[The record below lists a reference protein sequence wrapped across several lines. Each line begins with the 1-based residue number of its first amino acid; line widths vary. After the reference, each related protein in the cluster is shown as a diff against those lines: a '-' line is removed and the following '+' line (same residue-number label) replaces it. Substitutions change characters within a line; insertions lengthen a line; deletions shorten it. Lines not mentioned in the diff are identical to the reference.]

1 MERALMRCCDVHSAS
16 RRVRISAQRTGYSIL
31 CRCMYTY
38 RSIITCNLID
48 CCYSLR
54 QKRAKKS
61 SILFSDKTSAGKTN
75 DKMKQVAKAPF
86 VVGECSL
93 SFSLIISLLLSLAPT
108 NLPPFS
114 QFPSIALSLS
124 LSFFLFRQH
133 LFFWWACLRKC
144 RIKCIVQQLTLNIA
158 LAIQVSLD
166 SPRVCLQSQII
177 NVTDIAK
184 EYSK

>member
-93 SFSLIISLLLSLAPT
+93 SSSLIISLLLSLAST

-114 QFPSIALSLS
+114 QFPSISFSHTLFLS
-124 LSFFLFRQH
+124 
-133 LFFWWACLRKC
+133 
-144 RIKCIVQQLTLNIA
+144 
-158 LAIQVSLD
+158 VSLAFVLLVGL
-166 SPRVCLQSQII
+166 PTKMPHKMHCTTI
-177 NVTDIAK
+177 NAK
-184 EYSK
+184 YCISNSSLPGLAARMPIVSNY

>member
-93 SFSLIISLLLSLAPT
+93 SFSLYFSSALSSAYQST
-108 NLPPFS
+108 SVLPIPIHRS
-114 QFPSIALSLS
+114 LSLS

-158 LAIQVSLD
+158 LAILVSLD